1 MKYTISVLVE
11 NHPGVLS
18 KVSGLFSR
26 RGFNIDSLA
35 VGVTEDSTIS
45 RMTIVVNGDE
55 YIVEQV
61 EKQLNKV
68 IPVIKVKTLN
78 PEELISREL
87 SLIKVGCT
95 SKQRPDLMK
104 IAELMQANIV
114 DVTPNSMTFQFA
126 DTGERT
132 ETLISLIKPYGIR
145 EIVRTGTVAIEKG
158 AARAAV
164 METTF
169 KIETETDL
177 FGEQAVLCGG
187 VTALMQA
194 GFETLVEAGYAPE
207 NAYFECI
214 HEMKLI
220 VDLIYAGGFKMMRYS
235 ISDTAEFG
243 DYETGKRII
252 TEDTK
257 KEMKKILEEIQDGT
271 FASKWIAENKN
282 GRSHFNAC
290 RRIKASHQLE
300 EVGAELRKMYAW
312 NDDKY
317 KD

>member
-35 VGVTEDSTIS
+35 VG
-45 RMTIVVNGDE
+45 
-55 YIVEQV
+55 V

-158 AARAAV
+158 AATVRK
-164 METTF
+164 TT
-169 KIETETDL
+169 
-177 FGEQAVLCGG
+177 V
-187 VTALMQA
+187 
-194 GFETLVEAGYAPE
+194 
-207 NAYFECI
+207 
-214 HEMKLI
+214 
-220 VDLIYAGGFKMMRYS
+220 
-235 ISDTAEFG
+235 
-243 DYETGKRII
+243 
-252 TEDTK
+252 
-257 KEMKKILEEIQDGT
+257 
-271 FASKWIAENKN
+271 
-282 GRSHFNAC
+282 
-290 RRIKASHQLE
+290 
-300 EVGAELRKMYAW
+300 
-312 NDDKY
+312 
-317 KD
+317 